1 VSGISHFVHRRSLQW
16 NGLLS
21 PNDPVLV
28 WGGGAIGGTL
38 AAYWSRAGVPVRM
51 VDIVPA
57 HVEASRSQGLRIEGS
72 IDTFVQRVDACLPEE
87 LAGRFTRIVLAVK
100 AQHTAA
106 ALDRLLPHLADDGFI
121 LSAQNGLN
129 EVLIAERAGRA
140 RTMGCFVN
148 FGADWI
154 EPGRIVYGGRG
165 EVVVG
170 EIDGP
175 ARPRTEEMHRLLR
188 LFEPNAILTDN
199 IWGYLWGKLAFAAML
214 FATSL
219 NNDGMDAN
227 FGDPERFP
235 VFDRLGREV
244 MAVAQAAGVRPVG
257 ITGFDPAA
265 FMPGAPEAAARACM
279 AVLAQRRKG
288 AAKKHSGFWRDL
300 AVRKRR
306 TEVDELLGKVSAA
319 GKRSGI
325 PTPALDLLIALVHE
339 VEEGRREL
347 SWDTFRIL
355 LDQCV
360 HASPT
365 ISAAR

>member
-1 VSGISHFVHRRSLQW
+1 MKGTQ
-16 NGLLS
+16 LS
-21 PNDPVLV
+21 PPSASDPVVV

-38 AAYWSRAGVPVRM
+38 AAYWARAGIPVLL

-57 HVEASRSQGLRIEGS
+57 HVEACRTTGLRIEGTVES
-72 IDTFVQRVDACLPEE
+72 FVQHVPAVLPEDLE
-87 LAGRFTRIVLAVK
+87 GVYSRFVLAVK

-129 EVLIAERAGRA
+129 EVLIAERAGKV

-148 FGADWI
+148 FGADWL
-154 EPGRIVYGGRG
+154 EPGRILYGGRG

-170 EIDGP
+170 EIDGS
-175 ARPRTEEMHRLLR
+175 PRERTMEMYRLLS
-188 LFEPNAILTDN
+188 LFEPAAVLTDN
-199 IWGYLWGKLAFAAML
+199 IWGYLWGKLGFAAML

-219 NNDGMDAN
+219 NNDTMDAN
-227 FGDPERFP
+227 FADPDRFV

-244 MAVAQAAGVRPVG
+244 MAVARSRGVAPVG

-279 AVLAQRRKG
+279 AVLAQRRRNS
-288 AAKKHSGFWRDL
+288 AKKHSGFWRDL

-306 TEVDELLGKVSAA
+306 TEVNELLGKVVELGRDA
-319 GKRSGI
+319 GVE
-325 PTPALDLLIALVHE
+325 TPALSTLIALIHDIE
-339 VEEGRREL
+339 DGRREI
-347 SWDTFRIL
+347 SRDTFEVLRR
-355 LDQCV
+355 QCEP
-360 HASPT
+360 SSQT
-365 ISAAR
+365 TFAAQ